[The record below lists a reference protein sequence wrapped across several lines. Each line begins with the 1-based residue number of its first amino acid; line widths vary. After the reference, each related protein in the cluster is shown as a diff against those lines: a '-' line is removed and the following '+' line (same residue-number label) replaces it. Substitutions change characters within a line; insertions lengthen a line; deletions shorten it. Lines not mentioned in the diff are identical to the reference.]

1 MEGLNKY
8 NKSQIMCYLTARLL
22 QNSVGLLHLL
32 HQAVQLGGGLGHRLD
47 AQTTEKGKRYIRN
60 VAFETMNNFPTP
72 HLYLCSWLMIAAAC
86 CVRCC
91 TCLGGGAGG
100 RGTRSMETLDWPSM
114 RMGKGV
120 PALAPPRG
128 VPCLGVAALGAG
140 SLVRGV
146 AGRTARTPPGS
157 LGCGAAVAGEE
168 GGLTILD
175 YEYQGCGK

>member
-1 MEGLNKY
+1 
-8 NKSQIMCYLTARLL
+8 MCYLTARLL

-120 PALAPPRG
+120 P
-128 VPCLGVAALGAG
+128 CLGVAALGAG

-175 YEYQGCGK
+175 YEYQGCGKRFPE

>member
-1 MEGLNKY
+1 
-8 NKSQIMCYLTARLL
+8 
-22 QNSVGLLHLL
+22 
-32 HQAVQLGGGLGHRLD
+32 
-47 AQTTEKGKRYIRN
+47 
-60 VAFETMNNFPTP
+60 MNNFPTP
-72 HLYLCSWLMIAAAC
+72 HLYLCSWLMMAAAC

-168 GGLTILD
+168 GGRTILD
-175 YEYQGCGK
+175 L

>member
-1 MEGLNKY
+1 
-8 NKSQIMCYLTARLL
+8 MCYLTARLL

-47 AQTTEKGKRYIRN
+47 AQATEMRKRLM
-60 VAFETMNNFPTP
+60 ALKTMHSSLTP

-168 GGLTILD
+168 DGLTILD